1 MLQLWQYEDIFF
13 ILSYLQYL
21 HYLQY
26 TATSQPAVE
35 NQKSLRRRVLRQ
47 QLLYISLFSG

>member
-1 MLQLWQYEDIFF
+1 MLQLWQCEDIFF
-13 ILSYLQYL
+13 IPLYLLYL
-21 HYLQY
+21 HYPQY
-26 TATSQPAVE
+26 TAMSQPAVE